1 MNRILFERGE
11 IVDGVATFG
20 GARAEHVVKV
30 LHGEV
35 GQILKTGEIGGQNG
49 TSEIVRIGRGGDG
62 APQVAVRVS
71 HAEEP
76 LPSWIDLVLAPPR
89 PRAMKRLLPQLA
101 TLGVGRI
108 VLVGAEKVEKDF
120 WGATLLREENWRP
133 LFVDGLMQAGTGVMP
148 ALELRRGFRRFLRDE
163 LDEMFPTA
171 NRIVAHPHAD
181 GCGESA
187 EVPPGRPLLAI
198 GPEGGWTD
206 GEVELLE
213 GRGFRRLSLGPRIL
227 RTDTATVAA
236 LARLMAARE

>member
-1 MNRILFERGE
+1 MNRILFEHGE
-11 IVDGVATFG
+11 VVDGVATFG
-20 GARAEHVVKV
+20 GARAEHVVGV

-49 TSEIVRIGRGGDG
+49 TSEIVEIACDAAGGPLVR
-62 APQVAVRVS
+62 ARVS
-71 HAEEP
+71 HSESP
-76 LPSWIDLVLAPPR
+76 LQSWVDLILAPPR

-120 WGATLLREENWRP
+120 WGATLLKEENWRP

-148 ALELRRGFRRFLRDE
+148 SLETRRGFRRFLRDE

-171 NRIVAHPHAD
+171 NRIVAHPYE
-181 GCGESA
+181 GGGESA
-187 EVPPGRPLLAI
+187 SAPSGRPLLAI

-213 GRGFRRLSLGPRIL
+213 GHGFRRFSLGPRIL
-227 RTDTATVAA
+227 RTDTAAVAI
-236 LARLMAARE
+236 LARLMACA